1 MNSVERVRNFLA
13 QFPYNIQVIEFE
25 ESTKT
30 AQDAARTVGVEV
42 GQIAKTILFVTSGG
56 PVLVTTSGDAKVR
69 QSNLKK
75 HLGVTGKVKLPDA
88 AQTLELTGFPLGGVC
103 PFALKS
109 PLPILI
115 DVSMQRFPVVY
126 IAAGSSHA
134 VAAVTVE
141 QLLEITGGELCDL
154 SRWSLKKAGIEVG
167 SGTREP
173 SDCV

>member
-1 MNSVERVRNFLA
+1 MIKYKKETKQFGGNSDMNSVEKVRDYLA

-30 AQDAARTVGVEV
+30 AQDAAQAVGVEV

-109 PLPILI
+109 PVSILL

-154 SRWSLKKAGIEVG
+154 SR
-167 SGTREP
+167 
-173 SDCV
+173 